1 MSITTFALIA
11 LVPVLV
17 WRIYQRL
24 KSQMARQ
31 RSIMSRHYTGLLV
44 FGGMLLVPAIEL
56 GDRPFSL
63 AALAAG
69 AIAGIGLGNY
79 GLRRT
84 RFEDTSEGYFFT
96 PPMRMG
102 ILVAMLLVARVIY
115 LGIEIYM
122 NQGSSQPN
130 PRFSDSPVT
139 MFCVGLA
146 GAYFATFSASLMR
159 WRQRMR
165 KAVNKTDNP

>member
-1 MSITTFALIA
+1 MSITTVALIL

-17 WRIYQRL
+17 WRIYQRV
-24 KSQMARQ
+24 KSQMTRQ
-31 RSIMSRHYTGLLV
+31 RSILSRHYTGLLV
-44 FGGMLLVPAIEL
+44 FGAMVLVPL
-56 GDRPFSL
+56 TQLLDRPLSL

-69 AIAGIGLGNY
+69 AIAGLALGSY
-79 GLRRT
+79 GVRKT
-84 RFEDTSEGYFFT
+84 RFEDTPEGYYFT

-122 NQGSSQPN
+122 NQGSARPN
-130 PRFSDSPVT
+130 PRFSDSEAT

-146 GAYFATFSASLMR
+146 GAYFATFSATLMR
-159 WRQRMR
+159 WRQRLR
-165 KAVNKTDNP
+165 KAVDDI

>member
-1 MSITTFALIA
+1 MSITTLALIA

-24 KSQMARQ
+24 KTQMLRQ

-44 FGGMLLVPAIEL
+44 FSAMVLVPFTEL
-56 GDRPFSL
+56 LDRPLSL
-63 AALAAG
+63 AALALG
-69 AIAGIGLGNY
+69 AIAGIGLGSY
-79 GLRRT
+79 GLRKT

-122 NQGSSQPN
+122 NQGSSRPN
-130 PRFSDSPVT
+130 PRFSDSEVT
-139 MFCVGLA
+139 MFCVGLT

-159 WRQRMR
+159 WRQRLR
-165 KAVNKTDNP
+165 KAVDNT

>member
-1 MSITTFALIA
+1 MSLTTAALIL

-24 KSQMARQ
+24 KGQMTRQ
-31 RSIMSRHYTGLLV
+31 RSILSRHYTGLLV
-44 FGGMLLVPAIEL
+44 FGAMVLVPLTEL
-56 GDRPFSL
+56 LERPLSL
-63 AALAAG
+63 AALALG
-69 AIAGIGLGNY
+69 AIAGIGLGSY
-79 GLRRT
+79 AVRKT
-84 RFEDTSEGYFFT
+84 RFEDTPEGYYFT

-130 PRFSDSPVT
+130 PRFSDSPAT
-139 MFCVGLA
+139 MFCVGLT

-159 WRQRMR
+159 WRQRLR
-165 KAVNKTDNP
+165 KAVDTI

>member
-1 MSITTFALIA
+1 MSLTTLALIA

-24 KSQMARQ
+24 KSQMTRQ

-44 FGGMLLVPAIEL
+44 FAAMILVPAASL
-56 GDRPFSL
+56 GDRPYAL
-63 AALAAG
+63 LALAGG
-69 AIAGIGLGNY
+69 ALFGIILGML

-102 ILVAMLLVARVIY
+102 VLVAMLLVARVIY

-130 PRFSDSPVT
+130 PRLSDSPAT
-139 MFCVGLA
+139 MFCVGLT

-159 WRQRMR
+159 WRQRLR
-165 KAVNKTDNP
+165 KAVDNT

>member
-1 MSITTFALIA
+1 MSITTAALIL

-24 KSQMARQ
+24 KSQMTRQ

-44 FGGMLLVPAIEL
+44 FGAMVLVVLTQLL
-56 GDRPFSL
+56 DRPLSL
-63 AALAAG
+63 AALALG
-69 AIAGIGLGNY
+69 AIAGLGLGIH
-79 GLRRT
+79 GVRKT
-84 RFEDTSEGYFFT
+84 RFEDTPEGYYFT
-96 PPMRMG
+96 PPMRQG

-122 NQGSSQPN
+122 NQGSSRPT
-130 PRFSDSPVT
+130 PRFSDSEAT
-139 MFCVGLA
+139 MFCVGLT

-159 WRQRMR
+159 WRQRLH
-165 KAVNKTDNP
+165 KAADNI

>member
-1 MSITTFALIA
+1 MSLTPLALIA
-11 LVPVLV
+11 LVPLLI

-24 KSQMARQ
+24 KTQMGRQ
-31 RSIMSRHYTGLLV
+31 RSILSRHYTGLFV
-44 FGGMLLVPAIEL
+44 FGAMLLVPASEL
-56 GDRPFSL
+56 ADRPLEL

-69 AIAGIGLGNY
+69 AIGGIALGSY

-102 ILVAMLLVARVIY
+102 ILVAMLLVARVLY

-130 PRFSDSPVT
+130 PRFTDSPVT
-139 MFCVGLA
+139 MVCLGITA
-146 GAYFATFSASLMR
+146 AYFASFSFSLMR
-159 WRQRMR
+159 WRKQKR
-165 KAVNKTDNP
+165 KEIDGV

>member
-1 MSITTFALIA
+1 MSLTTLALIA
-11 LVPVLV
+11 LVPILV

-24 KSQMARQ
+24 KAQMARQ
-31 RSIMSRHYTGLLV
+31 RSILSRHYTGLFV
-44 FGGMLLVPAIEL
+44 FSVMILIPATEL
-56 GDRPFSL
+56 PDRPFQL

-69 AIAGIGLGNY
+69 AIAGIALGNY

-84 RFEDTSEGYFFT
+84 RFEVTPEGYFFT
-96 PPMRMG
+96 VPQRMG

-130 PRFSDSPVT
+130 PRFTDSPLT
-139 MFCVGLA
+139 MICLGITA
-146 GAYFATFSASLMR
+146 AYFASFSVALMR
-159 WRQRMR
+159 WRKQKR
-165 KAVNKTDNP
+165 KEIENI

>member
-1 MSITTFALIA
+1 MSITTAALIL

-24 KSQMARQ
+24 KTQMLRQ
-31 RSIMSRHYTGLLV
+31 RSILSRHYTGLLV
-44 FGGMLLVPAIEL
+44 FSAMVLVPLTEL
-56 GDRPFSL
+56 LDRPLSL
-63 AALAAG
+63 AALAMG
-69 AIAGIGLGNY
+69 AIAGIGLGSY

-84 RFEDTSEGYFFT
+84 RFEDTPEGYFFT

-130 PRFSDSPVT
+130 PRFSDSEAT
-139 MFCVGLA
+139 MFCVGLT

-159 WRQRMR
+159 WRLRLR
-165 KAVNKTDNP
+165 KAVDNA

>member
-1 MSITTFALIA
+1 MSLTTLALIA
-11 LVPVLV
+11 LVPLLV
-17 WRIYQRL
+17 WRIYSRL
-24 KSQMARQ
+24 KNQMTRQ
-31 RSIMSRHYTGLLV
+31 RSIMSRHYTGVLV
-44 FGGMLLVPAIEL
+44 FDALILVPLTAL
-56 GDRPFSL
+56 GDRPFQL

-69 AIAGIGLGNY
+69 AIAGIALGTY

-96 PPMRMG
+96 PPSRMG

-122 NQGSSQPN
+122 NQGSNRPN
-130 PRFSDSPVT
+130 PRFTDSPIT
-139 MFCVGLA
+139 MLCLGMTA
-146 GAYFATFSASLMR
+146 AYFATFSVGLMR

-165 KAVNKTDNP
+165 KEIGSM

>member
-1 MSITTFALIA
+1 MSLTTLALIA
-11 LVPVLV
+11 LVPFLV

-24 KSQMARQ
+24 KNQMVRQ
-31 RSIMSRHYTGLLV
+31 RSILSRHYTGLFV
-44 FGGMLLVPAIEL
+44 FVVMILIPASEL
-56 GDRPFSL
+56 GDRPFQL

-69 AIAGIGLGNY
+69 AIGGIALGSY

-84 RFEDTSEGYFFT
+84 RFEDTPEGYFFT
-96 PPMRMG
+96 PPSRMG

-122 NQGSSQPN
+122 NQGSNRPN
-130 PRFSDSPVT
+130 PRFTDSPIT
-139 MFCVGLA
+139 MLCLGMTA
-146 GAYFATFSASLMR
+146 AYFATFSAALMR

-165 KAVNKTDNP
+165 KEVGDA